1 MSSLF
6 SGHLLMV
13 SKPSDLMF
21 ALNAT
26 CYFSEQSLV
35 GQRLRVSPYIFESN
49 LGIKHVHWLIGHLD
63 Y

>member
-1 MSSLF
+1 
-6 SGHLLMV
+6 MV